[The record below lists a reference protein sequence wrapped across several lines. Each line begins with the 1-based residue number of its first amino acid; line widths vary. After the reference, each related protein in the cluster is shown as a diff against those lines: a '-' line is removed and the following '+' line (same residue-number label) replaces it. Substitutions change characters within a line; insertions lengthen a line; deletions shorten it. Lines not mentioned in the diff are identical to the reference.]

1 MRDSASNN
9 KVENN
14 GGEHTHTHVQRV
26 REREVEQARQGG
38 MCAYNPSLGEV
49 ESVRSMGLVSSS
61 PLRDTVSE
69 EEKEEEEKEEGKG
82 KGRRG

>member
-1 MRDSASNN
+1 M
-9 KVENN
+9 KEKHT
-14 GGEHTHTHVQRV
+14 HTHTHVQRV

-61 PLRDTVSE
+61 PLRDTVSVD
-69 EEKEEEEKEEGKG
+69 EKEEEEEVEEEGKG

>member
-1 MRDSASNN
+1 ME
-9 KVENN
+9 EN
-14 GGEHTHTHVQRV
+14 THTHMY
-26 REREVEQARQGG
+26 REREVQQATQGG

-69 EEKEEEEKEEGKG
+69 EEKEEEEKEEGKR